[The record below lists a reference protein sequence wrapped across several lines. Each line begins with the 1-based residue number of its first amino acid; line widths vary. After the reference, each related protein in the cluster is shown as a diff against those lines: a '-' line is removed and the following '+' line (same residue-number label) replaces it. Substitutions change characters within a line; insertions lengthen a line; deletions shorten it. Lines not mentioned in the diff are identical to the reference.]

1 MQIKIVNKSNN
12 PMPEY
17 KTVGAAGM
25 DIRADFSQ
33 ENVSSQQIDGFGWL
47 TVPTGIYMEVPKGY
61 YAQVM
66 SRSGLAFKQSI
77 EAFNGVIDSDY
88 RGEIKVLLKNMSP
101 IPKNIKDGERI
112 AQILIK
118 PVAQP
123 TLTEV
128 DELSNTDRGEGGFG
142 STGKH

>member
-1 MQIKIVNKSNN
+1 MEIKIVNRSNN

-33 ENVSSQQIDGFGWL
+33 LNTSFQQIDSFGWL
-47 TVPTGIYMEVPKGY
+47 TVPTGIYLEVPNGY
-61 YAQVM
+61 YAEVK
-66 SRSGLAFKQSI
+66 SRSGLAFKQQI

-101 IPKNIKDGERI
+101 IRKTIEDGERI

-123 TLTEV
+123 TLSEV
-128 DELSNTDRGEGGFG
+128 GELSSTDRGEGGFG